1 MARNVVVIVSGNG
14 LLFEAAGIVDIFAR
28 ANRALPPDSRLERY
42 ACVTATSGSAKV
54 VTGSSG
60 VRLLA
65 DANLAELEAEMDRDT
80 VLVAGGGSAA
90 NPEAMAEVAA
100 WVRRAA
106 PRARRVVSVCAG
118 AFVLAEA
125 GLLSGKRATTHWLRA
140 ADLERRYPD
149 VTVEADS
156 IYVRDGK
163 IATSAGA
170 TAGFDLA
177 LALVEED
184 LGSEIAREVARDLV
198 IYLRRPGGQS
208 QFSAPL
214 RRQAKNDRRIRDLQL
229 WALEHLA
236 EDLRVERLAERTA
249 MSPRNF
255 ARVFREEVGVPPAR
269 FVEELRLEAA
279 RRSLEETEE
288 TVEGIA
294 ASCGLGSA
302 TSLRRAF
309 SRELGVSPQDYR
321 ARFGR
326 NGRFPAGIGRN

>member
-1 MARNVVVIVSGNG
+1 MARKILVIISGNG
-14 LLFEAAGIVDIFAR
+14 LLFEAAGIADIFAR
-28 ANRALPPDSRLERY
+28 ANRALSQDSKQERY
-42 ACVTATSGSAKV
+42 ECVLATAGDDKV

-65 DANLAELEAEMDRDT
+65 DANLSELDKAGWDT
-80 VLVAGGGSAA
+80 LLVAGGVSEGR
-90 NPEAMAEVAA
+90 AETLAEIAA
-100 WVRRAA
+100 WVRGAE
-106 PRARRVVSVCAG
+106 PHARRVVSVCAG

-140 ADLERRYPD
+140 KDLARRYPD
-149 VTVEADS
+149 VKVEADP
-156 IYVRDGK
+156 IYIRDGK
-163 IATSAGA
+163 IATPAGA

-184 LGSEIAREVARDLV
+184 LGSEVALYVARDLV

-214 RRQAKNDRRIRDLQL
+214 RRQAKSDRRIRELQH
-229 WALEHLA
+229 WALDHLD

-279 RRSLEETEE
+279 RRSLEETDE
-288 TVEGIA
+288 TMERIA
-294 ASCGLGSA
+294 SSCGLGTA

-321 ARFGR
+321 ARFARNWPLADVGR
-326 NGRFPAGIGRN
+326 N